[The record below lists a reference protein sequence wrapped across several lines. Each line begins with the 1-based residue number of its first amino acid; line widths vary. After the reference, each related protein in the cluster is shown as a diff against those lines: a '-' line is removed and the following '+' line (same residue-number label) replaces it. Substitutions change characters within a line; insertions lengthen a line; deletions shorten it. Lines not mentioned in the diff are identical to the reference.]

1 MTTYAISQQP
11 SPTTRLTMRQ
21 RAPALAAKLVMA
33 AATGLL
39 ALGSHAQESPQDGV
53 YKDRIDWGL
62 LMDLSGPTSA
72 SQGVWVNGF
81 QDYMRKINEAGGIN
95 GRKIRN

>member
-33 AATGLL
+33 AAAGLL

-53 YKDRIDWGL
+53 
-62 LMDLSGPTSA
+62 
-72 SQGVWVNGF
+72 
-81 QDYMRKINEAGGIN
+81 
-95 GRKIRN
+95 